1 MITPEHLKD
10 LRDMIAAISLRDH
23 GVGAPGSRHGVD
35 VITAKWV
42 RNHGVI
48 KVLNVKFFS
57 VYTVHTL
64 VPTSGSPVSPSVVS
78 LFQVYFSGLD
88 TMLLSFC
95 VRE

>member
-10 LRDMIAAISLRDH
+10 LRDVIAAISLRDH

-48 KVLNVKFFS
+48 KVLNVKFFRS
-57 VYTVHTL
+57 IPYVILINVCRSEGQATAGR
-64 VPTSGSPVSPSVVS
+64 S
-78 LFQVYFSGLD
+78 
-88 TMLLSFC
+88 
-95 VRE
+95 E